1 MALERKAP
9 TELGTE
15 SVGKLLKK
23 YAVPGIIAMTASS
36 LYNMVDSIFI
46 GHIPDVGSLALA
58 GLAVTF
64 PLMNLSS
71 ALGTLVGVGAA
82 TLTSVLLGQK
92 NYDAANKVLANDI
105 SLNCITGVVFAVL
118 CMVFINPI
126 LYFFGASDNTLVFA
140 REYMQIILV
149 GNVITHL
156 YFGLNALLRSSGNP
170 RLAMRLTLFTVIS
183 NTILDPIFIFVLGMG
198 IRGAALATVLCQALA
213 LSYSL
218 RYFMRKDN
226 VPHLSKKVFSLDWRI
241 AKDSLSIGMG
251 PFLMNSASCI
261 VTMFINQ
268 QLLRYGGDLAI
279 GSYGIANRINFM
291 FIMVVMGFNQG
302 MQPIAGYNFGALKY
316 SRVRKIF
323 KLTAMWATFIC
334 VFWFIASELFPGVM
348 VSIFTNDTA
357 LKEMADKGLR
367 IMNPLVLI
375 VGWQMVSTNFFQ
387 SLGMVKKSI
396 FLSLSR
402 QLLYLVPLIYILPSS
417 MGINGVFLAFPCSD
431 LLACITTLI
440 LIHNLFRK
448 FDKLEDGDEPTIL
461 GSNIKR

>member
-64 PLMNLSS
+64 PLMNLSA

-226 VPHLSKKVFSLDWRI
+226 VPHLPKKVFSLEWRI